1 MLIRTSDPVKKT
13 EVPTIEMTIPF
24 LVRLLELVREDV
36 KSDVNLHIVL
46 ETLLTVAQNDRALS
60 MSDYPGVAAANPK

>member
-1 MLIRTSDPVKKT
+1 MYMRTQDSARTAKQ
-13 EVPTIEMTIPF
+13 PTVEMTIPF

-46 ETLLTVAQNDRALS
+46 ETLLTMAQNDRELTMA
-60 MSDYPGVAAANPK
+60 DYPAIAATNPK